1 MDLKSIDTPAL
12 IEVAAGWLS
21 EKHNSQWLD
30 FGSDV
35 SAACLQFMVQKDTNM
50 IRAFTSDD
58 DVAIGVVGLSQ
69 VDRTFKTA
77 TFWAVLGDKRYS
89 RNGYT
94 LRASSKILTIG
105 FTELDLHAVNTWL
118 VECNHP
124 SQQLVKRLN
133 FRPIGRQRQC
143 HYVDGRLYDRLWF
156 DILACE
162 HGGLENA

>member
-1 MDLKSIDTPAL
+1 MELKTINTSEL
-12 IEVAAGWLS
+12 IEVVAGWLS
-21 EKHNSQWLD
+21 EKRNSQWLD

-35 SAACLQFMVQKDTNM
+35 NAACLKFMVQKDTNM

-58 DVAIGVVGLSQ
+58 DVPIGVVGLSQ
-69 VDRTFKTA
+69 VNRTFKTA
-77 TFWAVLGDKRYS
+77 TLWAMLGDKRYS

-94 LRASSKILTIG
+94 LHAISRMLTIG
-105 FTELDLHAVNTWL
+105 FTELGLHAVNTWL

-124 SQQLVKRLN
+124 SRRLVKRLN
-133 FRPIGRQRQC
+133 FRPVGRQRQC
-143 HYVDGRLYDRLWF
+143 HYIDGRLYDRLWF